1 MNLDGANV
9 KSVATPIVKVQ
20 EWTLQMLPKFDK
32 IDVQE
37 CDDANELHVH
47 VGVQQ
52 AVKDVARFMKESNE
66 RAWIMLK
73 CLVRYF
79 MDHGRFVQ
87 VV

>member
-1 MNLDGANV
+1 MRTSCMSIN
-9 KSVATPIVKVQ
+9 
-20 EWTLQMLPKFDK
+20 
-32 IDVQE
+32 
-37 CDDANELHVH
+37 H

-87 VV
+87 VVQSNGAPTAIAYVLTSSSQGQKFLDFA